1 MTVEE
6 FAEQLIKYYNA
17 LNKTYG
23 PLVAYHIQEKLK
35 EIKANEEN
43 KAENAEDEII
53 IDDKK
58 DDDKDNK

>member
-1 MTVEE
+1 MTVQE
-6 FAEQLIKYYNA
+6 FAEELILYYNA

-43 KAENAEDEII
+43 NVSDQGGADGTCPR
-53 IDDKK
+53 
-58 DDDKDNK
+58 